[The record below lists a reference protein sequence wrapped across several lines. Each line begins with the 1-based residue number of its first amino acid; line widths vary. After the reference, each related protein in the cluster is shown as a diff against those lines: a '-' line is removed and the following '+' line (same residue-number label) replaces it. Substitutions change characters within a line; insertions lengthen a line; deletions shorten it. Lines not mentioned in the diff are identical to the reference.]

1 MNEKDMR
8 KLSRAD
14 LLEMLIVQSEELRLV
29 KEKLAETEAALQKK
43 EIAINTAGSIAEA
56 SLQLSGIFDAAQESC
71 RHYIENIRLLSQRQ
85 SAVCAQLER
94 ESREKA
100 AVMLAET
107 AQSCDAM
114 ESEAK
119 VRCAEM
125 TAKAKAESQSYWD
138 EVAGRLDAYYQQ
150 HAGLRELLSVPLK
163 PTMPE

>member
-1 MNEKDMR
+1 MTEKELR
-8 KLSRAD
+8 KLNRYQ
-14 LLEMLIVQSEELRLV
+14 LLELLVMQTEQNQALRDQVAQLQLQLEQRQARI
-29 KEKLAETEAALQKK
+29 EKL
-43 EIAINTAGSIAEA
+43 GSIAEA